1 MKKIKVGRQQRSMTL
16 ERAALGADTR
26 EIEFSFSSEFPADRW
41 FGKEILSHAPGAA
54 NLSRL
59 NDGGQ
64 LLFNHS
70 WDDYIGVIEKAEI
83 RSDKRGYVKVRFAN
97 HERAQQI
104 MKDVEDGILRNV
116 SFGYMIDDMKL
127 TKSDNEK
134 GDEFTATRWTPYEVS
149 LVTVPADPTIGVG
162 RAGDEGETRE
172 FEFETEQAGKVP
184 AKEGERSMPPVDEVK
199 PVDVK
204 VVQSEAVRAERE
216 RISAIT
222 AICEKHGQGELAR
235 QMIEGGKSV
244 DECRTAI
251 LEKMGTA
258 QKPVTQREAE
268 IGLNDKE
275 KRQFSFV
282 RALNALANPNDR
294 KAWEAAGFER
304 EVSDAAQ
311 KLTGRSAKGILVP
324 FDVLRSQRD
333 LVVGTPTAG
342 GNLVA
347 TDLLSGSFI
356 ELLRRRAVL
365 ARAGMQTLS
374 GLVGD
379 ISIPR
384 QTGAATAYWI
394 GENANITSESQQSI
408 DQVRLTPKTVGA
420 YTDYSR
426 KLLLQ
431 SSIDVENMVRNDLA
445 AVLALEI
452 DRVGL
457 YGSGSGSQ
465 PSGINTAGGLNT
477 VNFAADAPTYAEI
490 VGMESEVAADNAD
503 VGTMAYLVNA
513 RGRGVLKTTE
523 KASSTGQFIW
533 EAGNTVNGYR
543 AEVSNQIAS
552 ASAAH
557 DYWFGNFA
565 DLIMGMWSGLD
576 LTVDP
581 YTGALAGT
589 TRIIAMQDLD
599 FAIRHPE
606 SFCKGAN
613 NP

>member
-1 MKKIKVGRQQRSMTL
+1 MKKIKVGRQLRSVTL
-16 ERAALGADTR
+16 ERAALDADSR
-26 EIEFSFSSEFPADRW
+26 EIEFSFSSELPVSRW
-41 FGKEILSHAPGAA
+41 YGQEILSHAPGAA
-54 NLSRL
+54 DLSRL
-59 NDGGQ
+59 NNGGQ
-64 LLFNHS
+64 LLFNHE
-70 WDDYIGVIEKAEI
+70 WDDYIGVIKSAEI
-83 RSDKRGYVKVRFAN
+83 RSDKRGYVKVRFAS
-97 HERAQQI
+97 HDRAQQI
-104 MKDVEDGILRNV
+104 MKDVDDGILRNV
-116 SFGYMIDDMKL
+116 SFGYMIDEMKL
-127 TKSDNEK
+127 TKSDDSK
-134 GDEFTATRWTPYEVS
+134 GDEYTATRWSPYEVS
-149 LVTVPADPTIGVG
+149 LVTVPADPSVGVG

-172 FEFETEQAGKVP
+172 FEFETEQAGTVP
-184 AKEGERSMPPVDEVK
+184 AKEGERMPPEVEVK

-204 VVQSEAVRAERE
+204 VVQSEAVRTERE
-216 RISAIT
+216 RISAIS
-222 AICEKHGQGELAR
+222 AMCEKHGQGELAR

-244 DECRTAI
+244 DECRAAI
-251 LEKMGTA
+251 LEKMGAA

-268 IGLNDKE
+268 IGLGDKE

-282 RALNALANPNDR
+282 RALHALANPNDR
-294 KAWEAAGFER
+294 KAWESAGFER

-324 FDVLRSQRD
+324 FDVLRAQRD

-342 GNLVA
+342 GNLVS
-347 TDLLSGSFI
+347 TELLSGSFI
-356 ELLRRRAVL
+356 ELLRKRAVL

-394 GENANITSESQQSI
+394 GENTNITSESQQSI
-408 DQVRLTPKTVGA
+408 DQVRLSPKTVGA

-445 AVLALEI
+445 TVLALEI

-465 PSGINTAGGLNT
+465 PSGINTAVGLNT
-477 VNFAADAPTYAEI
+477 VNFGADAPTFAEI
-490 VGMESEVAADNAD
+490 VAMESEVAADNAD

-543 AEVSNQIAS
+543 AEVSNQVAS

-565 DLIMGMWSGLD
+565 ELIMGMWSGLD

-589 TRIIAMQDLD
+589 TRIIAMQDVD